1 MPRYD
6 PKLDTIIPTPHK
18 PLTGKEIEIA
28 KRLATEDV
36 VGAEELPRFMRMWY
50 DYARQRKV
58 PYWRVVGCFM
68 DLKIRKD
75 GTVDRIEAEAAFKKW
90 GLEEVYR
97 WELEAKKR

>member
-6 PKLDTIIPTPHK
+6 PELDTMIPTPHK
-18 PLTGKEIEIA
+18 PLTLKEIEIA
-28 KRLATEDV
+28 KGLATEDV
-36 VGAEELPRFMRMWY
+36 VRTEELPHFMRMWH

-68 DLKIRKD
+68 DLKIRED
-75 GTVDRIEAEAAFKKW
+75 GTVDRAEAEAAFKKW

-97 WELEAKKR
+97 WELETKKR